1 MFILTIGIFLI
12 GVIIS
17 FLAYSFFSRLDSRD
31 RFKQTMRR
39 AQGYTNESQRE
50 VDLNASF
57 VSRTFGKFFIKI
69 IPAVSARAPSSYM
82 DNVRKKMIKL
92 GKPKTE
98 AVENFIV
105 VKALFLIPALVT
117 LYWLLASF
125 LANRL
130 SFFTVAIGMFLM
142 VIFLFGPDLY
152 IRNRVDA
159 RREAISQQLPDI
171 LDLLTI
177 SVEAG
182 LGFEQAVDR
191 VVSNVPGPLSDEMG
205 RMLGETRSGMTR
217 ADALRALDRRVEVP
231 EVRSFV
237 MAIIQA
243 DKFGVSVGTILR
255 SQSEEMR
262 IKRRQLAEEK
272 AQKAPIKLLAPMM
285 ICIFPVLFIV
295 ILSPAALKI
304 FGIFS
309 SGQFGG

>member
-1 MFILTIGIFLI
+1 MITLILGLLLI
-12 GVIIS
+12 GALFS
-17 FLAYSFFSRLDSRD
+17 FLAYAFFSNLDDRD
-31 RFKQTMRR
+31 RFRQTMRR
-39 AQGYTNESQRE
+39 AQGYTSDSQRE
-50 VDLNASF
+50 VDLSTSLAN
-57 VSRTFGKFFIKI
+57 RTLGRIFTRV
-69 IPAVSARAPSSYM
+69 IPSITSKVPASYM
-82 DNVRKKMIKL
+82 DGVRKKMIKL
-92 GKPKTE
+92 GKPK
-98 AVENFIV
+98 ANAIENFMLAKV
-105 VKALFLIPALVT
+105 LFMIPALIT
-117 LYWLLASF
+117 FYWLIATIS
-125 LANRL
+125 ANGL
-130 SFFTVAIGMFLM
+130 SLLVLMIGFFLM
-142 VIFLFGPDLY
+142 VIFAFGPDLY
-152 IRNRVDA
+152 LRNRVDA
-159 RREAISQQLPDI
+159 RREAITQQLPDI

-191 VVSNVPGPLSDEMG
+191 VVSNVPGPLSEEMG

-217 ADALRALDRRVEVP
+217 ADALRALDRRIEIP

-237 MAIIQA
+237 MAILQA
-243 DKFGVSVGTILR
+243 DKFGVSIGSILR

-309 SGQFGG
+309 SGEFGR